1 MHAIANRFKFYC
13 MRYFLRALKYFVYII
28 VLAAILI
35 VLLVLLQGGS
45 FDIDTLFIQ
54 GKRSIYMMLGI
65 FAVLSAIYPAIG
77 YQKRSISFDCGW
89 DELKPDL
96 ISVMKE
102 RRFKVEN
109 DMGNMITFISDGG
122 AARFLR
128 MYEDRITV
136 EVTGGVMLLEGH
148 RRNLI
153 RVIYDI
159 DTLLKNKKEEKDSA
173 SLSE

>member
-1 MHAIANRFKFYC
+1 

-77 YQKRSISFDCGW
+77 
-89 DELKPDL
+89 
-96 ISVMKE
+96 
-102 RRFKVEN
+102 
-109 DMGNMITFISDGG
+109 
-122 AARFLR
+122 
-128 MYEDRITV
+128 
-136 EVTGGVMLLEGH
+136 
-148 RRNLI
+148 
-153 RVIYDI
+153 
-159 DTLLKNKKEEKDSA
+159 
-173 SLSE
+173 